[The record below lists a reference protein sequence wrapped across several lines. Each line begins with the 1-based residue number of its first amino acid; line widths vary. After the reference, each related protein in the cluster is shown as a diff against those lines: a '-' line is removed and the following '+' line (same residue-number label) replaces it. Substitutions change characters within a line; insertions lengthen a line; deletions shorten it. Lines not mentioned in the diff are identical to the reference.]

1 MSRVDNARRRSSWFG
16 DLGRYQVHVVHD
28 VLAASASTATSRK
41 RRQPI
46 HGSRSGCG
54 CRESRVEIERQLH
67 VLVEKRDAVRQLFW
81 RVVFKVGAKRFVPP
95 RQHLPT
101 FSGCRRSRCDSGRA
115 DTVEGSGH
123 FSMNPAVLALAS
135 LFFVQAQIPEPATLA
150 KEVEAHQRRMD
161 ELRENYTFHEIT
173 LTDELDRSGTVKA
186 TDSEERDVF
195 FVNGYRIARLTKK
208 NGKELSEGDRKSE
221 QDRVNR
227 LIEKDMNA
235 APGHFYNRR
244 GENVGVSQILP
255 LMKISSPRRTS
266 LNGRSTLTFDFVGD
280 PHLKAHGL
288 AEGAARK
295 IAGTVWIDEA
305 DRDVARLEARF
316 DDDFHIGGGF
326 LASIH
331 KGTSLV
337 FEQSRLGQG
346 LWMPT
351 VSEIH
356 LAARELLVK
365 GVRQNI
371 HVKDSD
377 FRRFEIGVQQQI
389 APPPQ

>member
-1 MSRVDNARRRSSWFG
+1 
-16 DLGRYQVHVVHD
+16 
-28 VLAASASTATSRK
+28 
-41 RRQPI
+41 
-46 HGSRSGCG
+46 
-54 CRESRVEIERQLH
+54 
-67 VLVEKRDAVRQLFW
+67 
-81 RVVFKVGAKRFVPP
+81 
-95 RQHLPT
+95 
-101 FSGCRRSRCDSGRA
+101 
-115 DTVEGSGH
+115 
-123 FSMNPAVLALAS
+123 MNPAVLALAS

-173 LTDELDRSGTVKA
+173 LTDELDRSGTVKT

-195 FVNGYRIARLTKK
+195 FVNGYRIARLIKK

-235 APGHFYNRR
+235 PRGHFYNRR

-255 LMKISSPRRTS
+255 LMKISSPGRTS
-266 LNGRSTLTFDFVGD
+266 LNGRITLTFDFVGD
-280 PHLKAHGL
+280 PHLKTHGL

-305 DRDVARLEARF
+305 DREVARLEARF
-316 DDDFHIGGGF
+316 DDDFRIGGGV
-326 LASIH
+326 LASIR
-331 KGTSLV
+331 KGTSLI

-351 VSEIH
+351 VSEVH
-356 LAARELLVK
+356 LSARELLVK

-371 HVKDSD
+371 HIKDFD
-377 FRRFEIGVQQQI
+377 FRRFDVGVLQQI
-389 APPPQ
+389 APPQP